1 MPASAEIVNFKK
13 TLHYLADRF
22 GEMGTALSEA
32 PDRETFPVQLE
43 QLNLLKMG
51 VDAALGRVDSSA
63 QASWEYRKTF
73 DWKFAEF
80 AADYDK
86 TFHHLTPKISLLE
99 RNWKIAVLKDAGD
112 PTARMESWIG
122 AMRVMPQS
130 FKLPFDHLASELLMG
145 EYVFNAVADRATDSL
160 EDFVVAK
167 EYADANLRWVT
178 RMKGTVEGLE
188 DGPVKTMLLF
198 YIEVLDNWEKIYA
211 GYLSLLS
218 K

>member
-1 MPASAEIVNFKK
+1 MAASVELENFVK

-22 GEMGTALSEA
+22 GEMGTALAEA

-51 VDAALGRVDSSA
+51 VDMALGRADPHAADAFDYKKV
-63 QASWEYRKTF
+63 F
-73 DWKFAEF
+73 DWSFAEF

-86 TFHHLTPKISLLE
+86 TFHPVLPKISLLE
-99 RNWKIAVLKDAGD
+99 RNWKIAVLKDAMD
-112 PTARMESWIG
+112 PTARMEAWIS
-122 AMRVMPQS
+122 ALRVMPQS

-145 EYVFNAVADRATDSL
+145 EYVFNMVADRAKDMV
-160 EDFVVAK
+160 EDFGVAK
-167 EYADANLRWVT
+167 EYADANLKWVV
-178 RMKGTVEGLE
+178 RMKPAVERLE

-198 YIEVLDNWEKIYA
+198 YIEVLSNWEKIYE

-218 K
+218 A